1 MLAGIVGKEEISCCS
16 DRYDISCQGGKLGEI
31 KDEDGR
37 LSVLRW
43 VRAGE
48 CVKHFM
54 YTSKRGSRTRTKNA
68 KGKR

>member
-16 DRYDISCQGGKLGEI
+16 DRQISAVKGEKLGEI

-48 CVKHFM
+48 CV
-54 YTSKRGSRTRTKNA
+54 
-68 KGKR
+68 